1 MRINTINLQIV
12 RNLGNYESLRIGA
25 EWTPDSNQTLADA
38 MAAGMAELN
47 ATADM
52 LTGKTA
58 APAAKPANDP
68 NAQAIAQAVAEGDA
82 EKAAKL
88 LDKALTEKPA
98 AEQAAPAA
106 EQQAAEEDPQPDELD
121 DMNAEKE
128 GDTREMLTLAKAAK
142 FNNVLGRIAAGVEV
156 AKTFDHFRYDQDT
169 LAILRAAVNGTRV
182 TLAFGDN
189 AFTSLVKAVEEQ
201 KDITN
206 VCGFVQFADQNTANA
221 WDLAVK
227 MCNKQ

>member
-12 RNLGNYESLRIGA
+12 RNFGNYETLRIGA

-52 LTGKTA
+52 LTGKKT

-68 NAQAIAQAVAEGDA
+68 IAQAIAEGDA
-82 EKAAKL
+82 GKAAKE

-98 AEQAAPAA
+98 AEQPAEKA
-106 EQQAAEEDPQPDELD
+106 ELQPDALD
-121 DMNAEKE
+121 GMNAEKE

-189 AFTSLVKAVEEQ
+189 AFTALVKAVEEQ

-206 VCGFVQFADQNTANA
+206 VCGFVQFADQNTSNA
-221 WDLAVK
+221 WDLVVK
-227 MCNKQ
+227 MCNK

>member
-12 RNLGNYESLRIGA
+12 RNLGNYETLRIGA

-52 LTGKTA
+52 LTGKKNAPAAAPAPA
-58 APAAKPANDP
+58 APAA
-68 NAQAIAQAVAEGDA
+68 
-82 EKAAKL
+82 AAKPEP
-88 LDKALTEKPA
+88 KAEA
-98 AEQAAPAA
+98 AAQSAAPAA
-106 EQQAAEEDPQPDELD
+106 EQPAEKAEPQPDELD
-121 DMNAEKE
+121 GMNAEKE

-189 AFTSLVKAVEEQ
+189 AFTALVKAVEEQ

>member
-12 RNLGNYESLRIGA
+12 RNLGNYETLRIGA

-52 LTGKTA
+52 LTGKKT
-58 APAAKPANDP
+58 APAAKPANDTI
-68 NAQAIAQAVAEGDA
+68 AQAIAEGDA
-82 EKAAKL
+82 EKAAKE

-98 AEQAAPAA
+98 AEQPAEKA
-106 EQQAAEEDPQPDELD
+106 ELQPDALD
-121 DMNAEKE
+121 GMNAEKE

-182 TLAFGDN
+182 TLAFGDP
-189 AFTSLVKAVEEQ
+189 AFTALVKAVEEQ

-227 MCNKQ
+227 MCNK

>member
-12 RNLGNYESLRIGA
+12 RNLGNYETLRIGA

-52 LTGKTA
+52 LTGKKSAPAAA
-58 APAAKPANDP
+58 APAAP
-68 NAQAIAQAVAEGDA
+68 Q
-82 EKAAKL
+82 AAKPEP
-88 LDKALTEKPA
+88 KAEAAAQA
-98 AEQAAPAA
+98 AEQPASKA
-106 EQQAAEEDPQPDELD
+106 EPKPDALD
-121 DMNAEKE
+121 GMNAEKE
-128 GDTREMLTLAKAAK
+128 GDTRELLTLAKAAK
-142 FNNVLGRIAAGVEV
+142 FNNLLGRIAAGVEV

-182 TLAFGDN
+182 TLAFGDD
-189 AFTSLVKAVEEQ
+189 AFTALVKAVEEQ

>member
-12 RNLGNYESLRIGA
+12 RNLGNYETLRIGA

-52 LTGKTA
+52 LTGKKTAPAAAA
-58 APAAKPANDP
+58 APAAKPEPKAEAA
-68 NAQAIAQAVAEGDA
+68 AQASEQP
-82 EKAAKL
+82 AAKAEPRPDW
-88 LDKALTEKPA
+88 LDG
-98 AEQAAPAA
+98 
-106 EQQAAEEDPQPDELD
+106 
-121 DMNAEKE
+121 MNAEKE
-128 GDTREMLTLAKAAK
+128 GDTREMLTLAKAGK

-189 AFTSLVKAVEEQ
+189 AFAALVKAVEEH
-201 KDITN
+201 KEITN
-206 VCGFVQFADQNTANA
+206 ICNAIQFANQGTANA
-221 WDLAVK
+221 WDMAIK
-227 MCNKQ
+227 MCNDK

>member
-1 MRINTINLQIV
+1 MRINIINLQVV
-12 RNLGNYESLRIGA
+12 RNLGNYETLRIGA

-52 LTGKTA
+52 LTGEKT
-58 APAAKPANDP
+58 APAAKPANDTI
-68 NAQAIAQAVAEGDA
+68 AQAIAEGDA
-82 EKAAKL
+82 EKAAKE

-98 AEQAAPAA
+98 AEQPAEKA
-106 EQQAAEEDPQPDELD
+106 ELQPDALD
-121 DMNAEKE
+121 GMNAEKE

-182 TLAFGDN
+182 TLAFDDN
-189 AFTSLVKAVEEQ
+189 AFTALVKAVEEQ

-221 WDLAVK
+221 WNLAVK
-227 MCNKQ
+227 MCNK

>member
-12 RNLGNYESLRIGA
+12 RNLGNYEALRIGA

-52 LTGKTA
+52 LTGKKSAPAVAA
-58 APAAKPANDP
+58 APAAPAAAAKPEPKAEAA
-68 NAQAIAQAVAEGDA
+68 AQA
-82 EKAAKL
+82 
-88 LDKALTEKPA
+88 
-98 AEQAAPAA
+98 AAPAA
-106 EQQAAEEDPQPDELD
+106 EQTAAKAEPQPDALD
-121 DMNAEKE
+121 GMNAEKE

-189 AFTSLVKAVEEQ
+189 AFTALVKAVEEQ

-227 MCNKQ
+227 MCNK

>member
-1 MRINTINLQIV
+1 MRINTINLQII
-12 RNLGNYESLRIGA
+12 RNLGNYETLRIGA

-52 LTGKTA
+52 LTGKKNAPAAAA
-58 APAAKPANDP
+58 APAAPQAAAKPEPKAEAA
-68 NAQAIAQAVAEGDA
+68 AQAA
-82 EKAAKL
+82 
-88 LDKALTEKPA
+88 A
-98 AEQAAPAA
+98 AEQPAA
-106 EQQAAEEDPQPDELD
+106 KAEPQPDALD
-121 DMNAEKE
+121 GMNAEKE

-156 AKTFDHFRYDQDT
+156 AKTFDHFRYDHDT

-189 AFTSLVKAVEEQ
+189 AFTALIKAVEEQ